1 MVAMPVFSSGQTI
14 RQAGPTW
21 AVLGTDDL
29 IHAAGGG
36 LLAHPQGPQAGVEA
50 FREAWAAARAGEA
63 VEDRAQ
69 RSPAL
74 AAALG
79 AYR

>member
-1 MVAMPVFSSGQTI
+1 MIAMPVFSSGQTI

-21 AVLGTDDL
+21 AALGADDL

-36 LLAHPQGPQAGVEA
+36 ILAHPQGPKAGVES
-50 FREAWAAARAGEA
+50 FREAWAAAKSGEA
-63 VEDRAQ
+63 IEARAAKSQ
-69 RSPAL
+69 VL